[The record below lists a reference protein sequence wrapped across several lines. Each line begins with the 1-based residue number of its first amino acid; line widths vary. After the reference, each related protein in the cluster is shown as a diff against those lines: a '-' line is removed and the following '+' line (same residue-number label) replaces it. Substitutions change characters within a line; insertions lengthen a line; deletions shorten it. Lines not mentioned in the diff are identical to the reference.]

1 MKSKS
6 EKDYI
11 EQIVPFAQEAQRKF
25 KYLTSVLIAQACQE
39 NGYGLDNDCLV
50 LMNANNI
57 LGMKR
62 ELLNDTWHSDYWDG
76 SYIVKPTPEWYNG
89 KPTYINDAFRK
100 YKNIRDCIMD
110 YCQFMRDARR
120 DDGSYKYRDVLGI
133 KDPGELIKQ
142 VRERGYCTDPTYDY
156 SIVKIIAKHNLTQ
169 YDLKDMK
176 EDKPMHE
183 IIDITAENHA
193 PRTRTLPIKYIVM
206 HYLGVPNADNPYLY
220 NGGYGGHYNVTRAGK
235 IYKAVDPRKGVVWH
249 CGGGLQGS
257 GGHTFYG
264 KCTNYNSIGIECGVC
279 ADTDAKDLS
288 GDSYLWYF
296 TEETQEA
303 AAWLV
308 AQLMKEYNIDI
319 DHVIRHYDVTGKCC
333 PNPYVLD
340 NKRKTSW
347 TWEQF
352 KERVK
357 SYLEG
362 TESVR
367 EDVYMV
373 EFKVIGKGDN
383 NEDVGTAQKLLNA
396 DGYTDPNGN
405 PLKVDNDFGGNT
417 AYAVGE
423 FQKNNGL
430 EVDKVIGPK
439 TWAKLFGKG

>member
-11 EQIVPFAQEAQRKF
+11 EQIVPYAQEAQKTF
-25 KYLTSVLIAQACQE
+25 GYLASVLIAQACQE

-50 LMNANNI
+50 LMEANNI

-62 ELLNDTWHSDYWDG
+62 ELLNDTWNSDYWDG

-89 KPTYINDAFRK
+89 KLTYINDAFRK
-100 YKNIRDCIMD
+100 YQSIRDCIMD
-110 YCQFMRDARR
+110 YCQFMRDAKR
-120 DDGSYKYRDVLGI
+120 DNGSYKYRDVLGI
-133 KDPGELIKQ
+133 KDPAELIKQ
-142 VRERGYCTDPTYDY
+142 VRTRGYCTDPTYDY

-169 YDLKDMK
+169 YDLK

-220 NGGYGGHYNVTRAGK
+220 DGGKGGHYNVTRAGK

-308 AQLMKEYNIDI
+308 AQLMKEYDIDI

-333 PNPYVLD
+333 PNPYVLN

-352 KERVK
+352 KAKVK

-362 TESVR
+362 AESVR

-430 EVDKVIGPK
+430 EADKVIGPK
-439 TWAKLFGKG
+439 TWARLFGKG

>member
-25 KYLTSVLIAQACQE
+25 KYLASVLIAQACQE
-39 NGYGLDNDCLV
+39 NGYGLDNDCMV
-50 LMNANNI
+50 LMAANNI

-89 KPTYINDAFRK
+89 RLTYINDAFRK
-100 YKNIRDCIMD
+100 YQSIKDCIFD
-110 YCQFMRDARR
+110 YCQFMRDAKR

-133 KDPGELIKQ
+133 TDPAELIKQ

-169 YDLKDMK
+169 YDIK
-176 EDKPMHE
+176 ETKPMGVE
-183 IIDITAENHA
+183 KPNIINRVKENAWQVPYHNENSAEYLA
-193 PRTRTLPIKYIVM
+193 I
-206 HYLGVPNADNPYLY
+206 HYLGVNGENPDLY
-220 NGGYGGHYNVTRAGK
+220 NNGYGGHFYVSKTGQCYQAALVSDEIWHVGRGGYEY
-235 IYKAVDPRKGVVWH
+235 IHPKAR
-249 CGGGLQGS
+249 
-257 GGHTFYG
+257 
-264 KCTNYNSIGIECGVC
+264 NYNTIGIECATFTASGR
-279 ADTDAKDLS
+279 DKDEET
-288 GDSYLWYF
+288 WYF
-296 TEETQEA
+296 TEATQEA
-303 AAWLV
+303 CAKLAAWILDHYKIPFDH
-308 AQLMKEYNIDI
+308 LLRHGDI
-319 DHVIRHYDVTGKCC
+319 TTKNCPSPYKRDSGKGS
-333 PNPYVLD
+333 N
-340 NKRKTSW
+340 W

-352 KERVK
+352 KAKVK

-362 TESVR
+362 AESVR

-430 EVDKVIGPK
+430 EADKVIGPK
-439 TWAKLFGKG
+439 TWAKLFGKA

>member
-11 EQIVPFAQEAQRKF
+11 EQIVPYAQEAQRKF
-25 KYLTSVLIAQACQE
+25 KYLASVIIAQACQE

-50 LMNANNI
+50 LMDANNI

-62 ELLNDTWHSDYWDG
+62 ELLNDTWSSDYWDG

-89 KPTYINDAFRK
+89 KLTYINDAFRK
-100 YKNIRDCIMD
+100 YQSIKDCIMD
-110 YCQFMRDARR
+110 YCQFMRDAKR

-133 KDPGELIKQ
+133 TDPAELIKQ

-169 YDLKDMK
+169 YDIK
-176 EDKPMHE
+176 ETKPMSVE
-183 IIDITAENHA
+183 KPNIINRVKENAWQVPYHNENSAEYLA
-193 PRTRTLPIKYIVM
+193 I
-206 HYLGVPNADNPYLY
+206 HYLGVNGENPDLY
-220 NGGYGGHYNVTRAGK
+220 NNGYGGHFYVSKTGQCYQAALVSDEIWHVGRGGYEY
-235 IYKAVDPRKGVVWH
+235 IHPKAR
-249 CGGGLQGS
+249 
-257 GGHTFYG
+257 
-264 KCTNYNSIGIECGVC
+264 NYNTIGIECATFTASGRN
-279 ADTDAKDLS
+279 KDEET
-288 GDSYLWYF
+288 WYF
-296 TEETQEA
+296 TEATQEA
-303 AAWLV
+303 CAKLAAWILDHYKIPFDH
-308 AQLMKEYNIDI
+308 LLRHGDI
-319 DHVIRHYDVTGKCC
+319 TTKNCPSPYKRDQGKGS
-333 PNPYVLD
+333 N
-340 NKRKTSW
+340 W

-352 KERVK
+352 KAKVK

-362 TESVR
+362 AESVR

-405 PLKVDNDFGGNT
+405 PLKVDKDFGDNT

-423 FQKNNGL
+423 FQKDNGL
-430 EVDKVIGPK
+430 EADKVIGPK
-439 TWAKLFGKG
+439 TWARLFGKV

>member
-25 KYLTSVLIAQACQE
+25 KYLASVLIAQACQE

-50 LMNANNI
+50 LMEANNI

-62 ELLNDTWHSDYWDG
+62 ELLNNTWTSEYWDG
-76 SYIVKPTPEWYNG
+76 SYIIKPTPEWYNG
-89 KPTYINDAFRK
+89 KLTYINDAFRK
-100 YKNIRDCIMD
+100 YQNIRDCIMD

-120 DDGSYKYRDVLGI
+120 DNGSYKYRDVLGI
-133 KDPGELIKQ
+133 TDPAELIKQ

-169 YDLKDMK
+169 YDLK

-235 IYKAVDPRKGVVWH
+235 IYKAVDPKKGVVWH

-308 AQLMKEYNIDI
+308 ALLMKEYDIDI

-333 PNPYVLD
+333 PNPYVLN

-352 KERVK
+352 KAKVK

-362 TESVR
+362 AESVR

-405 PLKVDNDFGGNT
+405 PLKVDKDFGDNT

-430 EVDKVIGPK
+430 EADKVIGPK

>member
-6 EKDYI
+6 EKNYI
-11 EQIVPFAQEAQRKF
+11 EQIVPYAQEAQKTF
-25 KYLTSVLIAQACQE
+25 GYLASVLIAQACQE

-50 LMNANNI
+50 LMDANNI

-89 KPTYINDAFRK
+89 KLTYINDAFRK
-100 YKNIRDCIMD
+100 YQSIRDCIMD

-120 DDGSYKYRDVLGI
+120 DNGSYKYRDVLGI
-133 KDPGELIKQ
+133 TDPAELIKQ
-142 VRERGYCTDPTYDY
+142 VRTRGYCTDPTYDY

-249 CGGGLQGS
+249 CGGGLQGN

-296 TEETQEA
+296 TQETQEA

-308 AQLMKEYNIDI
+308 AQLMKEYDINI

-333 PNPYVLD
+333 PNPYVLN

-352 KERVK
+352 KAKVK

-362 TESVR
+362 AESVR
-367 EDVYMV
+367 EGCYMTTFENV
-373 EFKVIGKGDN
+373 HKGTNGADALT
-383 NEDVGTAQKLLNA
+383 VQRLLFAQDYKGA
-396 DGYTDPNGN
+396 DGQA
-405 PLKVDNDFGGNT
+405 LKLDGDFGTNSEF
-417 AYAVGE
+417 ALKE
-423 FQKNNGL
+423 FQKARGL
-430 EVDKVIGPK
+430 TVDGDCGPN
-439 TWAKLFGKG
+439 TWAALLGK

>member
-11 EQIVPFAQEAQRKF
+11 EQIVPYAQEAQRKF
-25 KYLTSVLIAQACQE
+25 KYLASVLIAQACQE

-50 LMNANNI
+50 LMEANNI
-57 LGMKR
+57 LGMKK
-62 ELLNDTWHSDYWDG
+62 ELLNSTWKSDYWDG
-76 SYIVKPTPEWYNG
+76 SYIVKSTPEWYNG
-89 KPTYINDAFRK
+89 KLTYINDAFRK
-100 YKNIRDCIMD
+100 YKSIRDCIMD

-120 DDGSYKYRDVLGI
+120 DNGSYKYRDVLGI
-133 KDPGELIKQ
+133 KDPAELIKQ
-142 VRERGYCTDPTYDY
+142 VRVRGYCTDPTYDY

-169 YDLKDMK
+169 YDLK

-249 CGGGLQGS
+249 CGGGLQGPN
-257 GGHTFYG
+257 GHTFYG

-308 AQLMKEYNIDI
+308 AQLMKEYGIDI

-333 PNPYVLD
+333 PNPYVLN

-352 KERVK
+352 KAKVK
-357 SYLEG
+357 SYLAGAEG
-362 TESVR
+362 VR

-430 EVDKVIGPK
+430 EADKIIGPL

>member
-11 EQIVPFAQEAQRKF
+11 EQIVPFAQEAQKTF
-25 KYLTSVLIAQACQE
+25 GYLASVLIAQACQE

-50 LMNANNI
+50 LMDANNI

-62 ELLNDTWHSDYWDG
+62 ELLNDTWNSDYWDG

-89 KPTYINDAFRK
+89 KLTYINDAFRK
-100 YKNIRDCIMD
+100 YQSIKDCIFD
-110 YCQFMRDARR
+110 YCQFMRDAKR

-133 KDPGELIKQ
+133 TDPAELIKQ
-142 VRERGYCTDPTYDY
+142 VRTRGYCTDPTYDY

-169 YDLKDMK
+169 YDIK
-176 EDKPMHE
+176 ETKPMSVE
-183 IIDITAENHA
+183 KPNIINRVKENAWQVPYNNENSAEYLA
-193 PRTRTLPIKYIVM
+193 I
-206 HYLGVPNADNPYLY
+206 HYLGVNGENPDLY
-220 NGGYGGHYNVTRAGK
+220 NNGYGGHFYVSKTGQCYQAALVSDEIWHVGRGGYEY
-235 IYKAVDPRKGVVWH
+235 IHPKAR
-249 CGGGLQGS
+249 
-257 GGHTFYG
+257 
-264 KCTNYNSIGIECGVC
+264 NYNTIGIECATFTASGRN
-279 ADTDAKDLS
+279 KDEET
-288 GDSYLWYF
+288 WYF
-296 TEETQEA
+296 TEATQEA
-303 AAWLV
+303 CAHLAAWILDHYKIPFDH
-308 AQLMKEYNIDI
+308 LLRHGDI
-319 DHVIRHYDVTGKCC
+319 TTKNCPSPYKRDSGKGS
-333 PNPYVLD
+333 N
-340 NKRKTSW
+340 W

-352 KERVK
+352 KAKVK

-362 TESVR
+362 AESVR
-367 EDVYMV
+367 EDIYMV

-430 EVDKVIGPK
+430 EADKVIGPK
-439 TWAKLFGKG
+439 TWARLFGKA

>member
-25 KYLTSVLIAQACQE
+25 KYLASVLIAQACQE

-50 LMNANNI
+50 LMDANNI

-62 ELLNDTWHSDYWDG
+62 ELLNDTWKSDYWDG
-76 SYIVKPTPEWYNG
+76 SYIVKPTPEWYGG
-89 KPTYINDAFRK
+89 KLTYINDAFRK
-100 YKNIRDCIMD
+100 YASIRDCIMD
-110 YCQFMRDARR
+110 YCQFMRDAKR

-142 VRERGYCTDPTYDY
+142 VRTRGYCTDPTYDY

-169 YDLKDMK
+169 YDLKDIK

-249 CGGGLQGS
+249 CGGGLQGN

-308 AQLMKEYNIDI
+308 AQLMKEYDIDI

-340 NKRKTSW
+340 NRRKTSW

-357 SYLEG
+357 ELYSG
-362 TESVR
+362 AESVR

-405 PLKVDNDFGGNT
+405 PLKVDKDFGDNT

-430 EVDKVIGPK
+430 EADKVIGPK
-439 TWAKLFGKG
+439 TWARLFGK